1 MNMEHYLIIKFKEN
15 VDARKEF
22 PEIQK
27 LFEKAKE
34 IDGVTR
40 ADVYLSSF
48 PLKNRYD
55 MMIKIKMRK
64 GALPSF
70 EESAINKIWE
80 ENYKDKIKIVTV
92 FDR

>member
-1 MNMEHYLIIKFKEN
+1 MEHYLIIKFKEN

-48 PLKNRYD
+48 R
-55 MMIKIKMRK
+55 
-64 GALPSF
+64 
-70 EESAINKIWE
+70 
-80 ENYKDKIKIVTV
+80 
-92 FDR
+92 

>member
-1 MNMEHYLIIKFKEN
+1 MEHYLIIKFKEN

-27 LFEKAKE
+27 LFEKTKE

-64 GALPSF
+64 GALLSF
-70 EESAINKIWE
+70 EESAINKNWE
-80 ENYKDKIKIVTV
+80 ENYKDKIETVTV